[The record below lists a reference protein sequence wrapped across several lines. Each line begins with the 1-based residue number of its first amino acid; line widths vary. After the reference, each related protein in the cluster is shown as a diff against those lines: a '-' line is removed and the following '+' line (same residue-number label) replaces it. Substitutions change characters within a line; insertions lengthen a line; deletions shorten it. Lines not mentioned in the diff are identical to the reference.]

1 MPTITR
7 EEMLSGNKDHLIA
20 DMYHSLRA
28 QDVNVSNS
36 RKDILDTFLTRRR
49 YFDTNIFSTF
59 TQGDDIKD
67 LDETNKARFSR
78 ALSAV
83 DQMPAMFRPGGNPTW
98 RAVKDYALA
107 GVSDPTNLLSVLAGA
122 FTMGAGGAAVWGA
135 KEAAKQGVKATMM
148 AKVRAL
154 GNKAVLK
161 SLAVEG
167 GVAGAGGFGQALRRQ
182 NVDMDL
188 GRRKKDDYNLLAAGT
203 QGVLEGVLSPL
214 AGAGINI
221 GGTGLIGGVKS
232 LSKVTGVAD
241 SQAVANT
248 QNFLRKWFLPQAGLD
263 ETSARVLELNE
274 SFAKPIREKSEKITT
289 AIDKIW
295 KRDFKENEVDL
306 DLINTAM
313 GNDLKALEKIG
324 TRSPEMKDALIQW
337 RSLIKEA
344 HEFGLDKRIK
354 ASDFLRDIY
363 EKTPD
368 YLRDTYEKH
377 TVFGRIPLHK
387 WLEKPENSQFKA
399 QFTKALLD
407 DENLGIK
414 FGLIDPK
421 TKLKTLKDADIDT
434 AINKL
439 IKEEYISDTSRR
451 SKYGTLKEK
460 NPALH
465 KLLKQLWGLNA
476 NPAIRAAETITGI
489 IEPVT
494 DIRLAGSLA
503 DNLLNRG
510 LAFIGKAGGDAARL
524 QVATAN
530 AKAAGITEPLVKL
543 VSKKIKDDVEN
554 LGSPF
559 RIRGDLYAK
568 ELDEVF
574 VPESL
579 AAKLKVMT
587 ENQQFIT
594 DNVFVNAMAAT
605 QGYLK
610 KGKTVYSPFAHL
622 RNFLGMGQYVINS
635 GNMRGIGDY
644 VKTINR
650 LSPDEFNVFLDKVN
664 RLGLKGSN
672 VELRQILNRIEGA
685 VDDPN
690 KLRRLITFAGTLGVS
705 ELERTQLGKK
715 VSRFATGVYAGTDDL
730 GKIMTFLSER
740 TKAGKVWNAM
750 DDVGQDASRTK
761 FIREFGQPL
770 DKQGKTIIG
779 KKLDDLVLD
788 EMAAQ
793 KALNV
798 VPIYSRVPKILEAM
812 RGIPLLGSFT
822 AFPAENLR
830 NKYMI
835 LKLASE
841 EIRDGFETGNKEL
854 VKTGANR
861 LMAQGAMAGSATVAA
876 YTYNRVMGTDKA
888 MDMIRESSP
897 EWEKY
902 HALQIRPGKDGKLFI
917 TDLSYLNPDQYVL
930 DMIMP
935 LMVTAAN
942 GEDITNTL
950 DSGFASMLEN
960 MHKPFTDPALVAQLS
975 GTLLDAIKGDTPF
988 SVGQS
993 LAKAYK
999 IQEPG
1004 ILKMGR
1010 ELAGDFNVLKDLGTV
1025 GKEFQIRTDPLY
1037 YGEKR
1042 ADFSDTDDLG
1052 EKLARYGI
1060 PATSAWSLFPL
1071 NASLKEREFDP
1082 QKQMAFTVRA
1092 LLGDANKEWNTTTR
1106 NIRARLQDTS
1116 LEFDFQGLAEMY
1128 EDALQEH
1135 FVAQQGVAKLAN
1147 SYKKYMDAGKG
1158 DRNTRRLLNRKVIK
1172 EAGGLSSK
1180 EINNILR
1187 NRFTAPQ
1194 IPSTLWSKLM
1204 ESNPELYRMIP
1215 QYRRELN
1222 KIYQY
1227 YNLTKLSEEVP
1238 EFQFKTK
1245 EK

>member
-1 MPTITR
+1 MTTQTR
-7 EEMLSGNKDHLIA
+7 QDILHNDSILK
-20 DMYHSLRA
+20 DMYHSLQA
-28 QDVNVSNS
+28 QGVNVSTD
-36 RKDILDTFLTRRR
+36 RKTILDTFLTRRR

-59 TQGDDIKD
+59 AQGDDIKD

-83 DQMPAMFRPGGNPTW
+83 DQMPSMFSKGGNPTW

-135 KEAAKQGVKATMM
+135 KEAAKQGVKATMK

-167 GVAGAGGFGQALRRQ
+167 GVAGTGGFGQALRRQ

-188 GRRKKDDYNLLAAGT
+188 GRRKKGDYNLLEAGT

-221 GGTGLIGGVKS
+221 GGTGLIGGVKG
-232 LSKVTGVAD
+232 LSKATGVAD

-274 SFAKPIREKSEKITT
+274 SLAKPIREKAEANAALIER
-289 AIDKIW
+289 IW

-306 DLINTAM
+306 DLINSAM
-313 GNDLKALEKIG
+313 GNDRVALEKIG

-337 RSLIKEA
+337 RSIVKEA
-344 HEFGLDKRIK
+344 HEFGLDKRTK

-363 EKTPD
+363 EKTPN
-368 YLRDTYEKH
+368 YVRDTYDKY
-377 TVFGRIPLHK
+377 TRWGREPFHK
-387 WLEKPENSQFKA
+387 WLERPENIKFRSQFSD
-399 QFTKALLD
+399 ALLT
-407 DENLGIK
+407 DESLGIQ
-414 FGLIDPK
+414 FGLRDPT
-421 TKLKTLKDADIDT
+421 TKKLVIKEANLDDAIEK
-434 AINKL
+434 IM
-439 IKEEYISDTSRR
+439 KEEYLSDPSRR
-451 SKYGTLKEK
+451 SKYGQLKNK
-460 NPALH
+460 NPDLH
-465 KLLKQLWGLNA
+465 KMLKQLWGLNA

-503 DNLLNRG
+503 DSLFNRG
-510 LAFIGKAGGDAARL
+510 LAFIGKAGSDAARL
-524 QVATAN
+524 KAATES
-530 AKAAGITEPLVKL
+530 AKEAGITEPLVKL
-543 VSKKIKDDVEN
+543 VSKKVKNKIEN
-554 LGSPF
+554 IESPF

-610 KGKTVYSPFAHL
+610 KGKTVYSPYAHL

-650 LSPDEFNVFLDKVN
+650 MSKDEWNVFKDKVN

-690 KLRRLITFAGTLGVS
+690 KLRRLITGVGTLGVS
-705 ELERTQLGKK
+705 ELERTQLGKR
-715 VSRFATGVYAGTDDL
+715 VSRFTTGVYAGTDDL

-770 DKQGKTIIG
+770 DKQGKIISG

-798 VPIYSRVPKILEAM
+798 VPIYSRIPKILEAM

-861 LMAQGAMAGSATVAA
+861 LMAQGAMAGAATVAA
-876 YTYNRVMGTDKA
+876 YTYNKVMGTDKA

-902 HALQIRPGKDGKLFI
+902 HALQVRPGKDGKLFV

-960 MHKPFTDPALVAQLS
+960 MHKPFTDPALVAQLG

-1004 ILKMGR
+1004 ILKIGR
-1010 ELAGDFNVLKDLGTV
+1010 ELAGDFNVMKDLGTV

-1042 ADFSDTDDLG
+1042 ADFSDTGDLG

-1082 QKQMAFTVRA
+1082 KKQMAFTVRA
-1092 LLGDANKEWNTTTR
+1092 LLGDANKEWNTTAR

-1116 LEFDFQGLAEMY
+1116 LEFDFEGLTKMY

-1158 DRNTRRLLNRKVIK
+1158 DRNTRRLLNSSVIK

-1187 NRFTAPQ
+1187 NRFTAPK
-1194 IPSTLWSKLM
+1194 IPSTLWRKLM
-1204 ESNPELYRMIP
+1204 ESNPELFRMIP
-1215 QYRRELN
+1215 KYRRELN

-1238 EFQFKTK
+1238 EFQSKTK
-1245 EK
+1245 DK